1 MKREWVRIAGISKLY
16 IIAFGTILA
25 AGCAIH
31 SHPPLAHY
39 PPSPA
44 TIEVFYAT
52 DREPTGISAKSV
64 GNAQRNTEPVSFGR
78 GRTSAGQVFTG
89 VGTRCVPGSHK
100 IGQTFPARSCLETSA
115 PPTRGLSV
123 LSFNGSG
130 DEEFFQALAKELD
143 RAKRRELLVFIHGY
157 DFRFNEA
164 ISQAAQLKR
173 DLEFEGVLILYSWP
187 SRGRRLSYRAD
198 ETNVKW
204 SREHLRYFLQ
214 ELTARS
220 AGARLHLIAHSMG
233 NQALLYALNDLA
245 TPQGPPGSP
254 RFGQIILAAPDIDA
268 DEFRT
273 LAPPILRLADGVT
286 LYLCSKDRALNLSA
300 RLHDGR
306 PRAGDAKHDLIVMKG
321 LDTVDVTPADR
332 GRAHHSYFA
341 NNRIVLAD
349 ISRILKDGS
358 RPSERYGVE
367 RIELDDGV
375 LWQIRP

>member
-1 MKREWVRIAGISKLY
+1 M
-16 IIAFGTILA
+16 
-25 AGCAIH
+25 
-31 SHPPLAHY
+31 
-39 PPSPA
+39 
-44 TIEVFYAT
+44 
-52 DREPTGISAKSV
+52 
-64 GNAQRNTEPVSFGR
+64 
-78 GRTSAGQVFTG
+78 
-89 VGTRCVPGSHK
+89 
-100 IGQTFPARSCLETSA
+100 
-115 PPTRGLSV
+115 

-157 DFRFNEA
+157 DFKFDEA
-164 ISQAAQLKR
+164 ISQAAQLKH

-204 SREHLRYFLQ
+204 SGEHLRNFLQ
-214 ELTARS
+214 ELTVCS
-220 AGARLHLIAHSMG
+220 AGTRVHLIAHSMG

-245 TPQGPPGSP
+245 TRQGPSGSP
-254 RFGQIILAAPDIDA
+254 RFGQIILAAPDVDA
-268 DEFRT
+268 DEFRGS
-273 LAPPILRLADGVT
+273 AGPILRIADRVT
-286 LYLCSKDRALNLSA
+286 LYVCSKDRALNLSA

-306 PRAGDAKHDLIVMKG
+306 PRAGDAKHDLIAIKG
-321 LDTVDVTPADR
+321 MDTVDVTPSDR
-332 GRAHHSYFA
+332 SRAHHSYFA

-358 RPSERYGVE
+358 RPSERFGLE